1 MSDQGASG
9 QSFGDLRVAM
19 LGLGSMNAA
28 ILRGLF
34 TAGVRPENVIGTT
47 NSAKSAAAKADALG
61 IRVLSSE
68 ENANANVVAVEGA
81 DVVFVGVL
89 PPLVGSVCA
98 EIADAVAQNAV
109 VVSVAAGV
117 TVATLEGA
125 LRDGQPAVRTMP
137 NTPLAVGSGSI
148 GLSRGK
154 SVTDAQVEMLRELF
168 SPGGRVHVIDES
180 MMDAF
185 CGLAGSGP
193 GYLYYVAQH
202 MTAAG
207 VELGFEPE
215 VAAQLTIDTLLGAAT
230 IVQQEIEHDAGA
242 AAALREEMV
251 LPGGTTAAAF
261 DVFDARDMGDAVRAG
276 VTASAERTAAITRE
290 LAAKNG

>member
-1 MSDQGASG
+1 MSEQK
-9 QSFGDLRVAM
+9 FGDLKIAM
-19 LGLGSMNAA
+19 LGLGSMNSA

-34 TAGVRPENVIGTT
+34 TAGVRPENVVGTT
-47 NSAKSAAAKADALG
+47 NSSRSAAAKAEALG

-68 ENANANVVAVEGA
+68 DRDDANTAAVDGA
-81 DVVFVGVL
+81 DIVFVGVL
-89 PPLVGSVCA
+89 PPLVGAVCA
-98 EIADAVAQNAV
+98 EVADALTENAV

-117 TVATLEGA
+117 TVATLENA
-125 LRDGQPAVRTMP
+125 LRAGQPAVRTMP

-148 GLSRGK
+148 GLSRGAAV
-154 SVTDAQVEMLRELF
+154 SDEQVELLRELF

-193 GYLYYVAQH
+193 GYLYYLAEH

-207 VELGFEPE
+207 VELGFSPE
-215 VAAQLTIDTLLGAAT
+215 TSAQLTIDTLLGAAM
-230 IVQQEIEHDAGA
+230 IVQQEVEHDAGA
-242 AAALREEMV
+242 AGALREEMV

-261 DVFDARDMGDAVRAG
+261 TAFDAHGMGEAIRAG
-276 VTASAERTAAITRE
+276 VAASAERTAEITRE